1 MLKFIKFQTAKPI
14 RIYLPNRQS
23 AQSTS
28 AGLADGCG
36 LIFSNPPIWQ
46 TDDGLKVPWPQPTR
60 AHPYS
65 GEALFCVK
73 GRELLY
79 KYCKEH
85 DIPHKQICKL
95 IVATGFTEIPKL
107 NSLMNLGIEN
117 GVDGLRMMEG
127 YEAMRI
133 EPVLQCIKA
142 LLSPMSG
149 IVDTHSLMLSL
160 VGEAESY
167 GTTFSYNTTVI
178 GGHREGNTICL
189 HISDSKALENWD
201 EKSPLQPELVLV
213 PNFVV
218 NSAGLSAPSLAK
230 RFDGIDSEVIPSS
243 YYARGCYFT
252 LSNVKSPP
260 FKHLIYPIP
269 EHGGLGVHFTLD
281 LNGQVKFGL
290 DVEWIDG
297 VDDILSFM
305 NKCFHMELAY
315 GVEAITIPHMLSQLK
330 LFFQGFLKSL
340 HCSDTMLKCVEQDKE
355 EGEEGK
361 TLEEKE
367 EAIRGFAP
375 MFDYSLRT
383 DRVNRFYPE
392 IRKYYPSLKDGSL
405 EPGYT
410 GIRPKL
416 SGPKQGSVEF
426 VIQGEEIH
434 RVPGLVNLFGIE
446 SPGLT
451 SSMAIAEYVAGR
463 LSRL

>member
-1 MLKFIKFQTAKPI
+1 MMKTVKSGSEPSYRRWTAEATTGRWVRSAARREWEREEFQ
-14 RIYLPNRQS
+14 
-23 AQSTS
+23 
-28 AGLADGCG
+28 
-36 LIFSNPPIWQ
+36 LILQ
-46 TDDGLKVPWPQPTR
+46 
-60 AHPYS
+60 
-65 GEALFCVK
+65 ALFCVK

-95 IVATGFTEIPKL
+95 IVATGFSEIPKL

-117 GVDGLRMMEG
+117 GVDGLRMIEG

-142 LLSPMSG
+142 LLLPMSG

-160 VGEAESY
+160 V

-189 HISDSKALENWD
+189 HIFDSKALENWD
-201 EKSPLQPELVLV
+201 GKSPLQPELVLV

-269 EHGGLGVHFTLD
+269 EHGGLGVHVTLD

-305 NKCFHMELAY
+305 NKCFAHVGKRANTLWD
-315 GVEAITIPHMLSQLK
+315 LL
-330 LFFQGFLKSL
+330 
-340 HCSDTMLKCVEQDKE
+340 DKE

-367 EAIRGFAP
+367 EAIRGF
-375 MFDYSLRT
+375 DYSLRT
-383 DRVNRFYPE
+383 DRVNRFDPE
-392 IRKYYPSLKDGSL
+392 IRKYNPSLKDGSL

-416 SGPKQGSVEF
+416 SGPKQGSVDF

-434 RVPGLVNLFGIE
+434 GVPGLVNLFGIE